1 MKRRSI
7 RLALSLISA
16 GLILLYFVAVFQSH
30 QKQQELLLHKSPS
43 SSFRKNNRNVE
54 QQQSPDSIVTT
65 SMVGKT
71 KVVAFCNY
79 NFRSLAVVWYD
90 RMTRLGYTTH
100 TIVATDDN
108 MVKFLQE
115 YNANIQARASE
126 NNIEY
131 RNGRRR
137 IRYDVM
143 IHEPLPDKHA
153 NKPQTKKDHLVLEL
167 LMAVRWKYLL
177 EQLRQGIH
185 VLLTD
190 VDNIFMYHYDPLS
203 LADKDSIKVDVWHAY
218 ATKYPRRT
226 YGVQGFVVCS
236 GMSWWRSTQ
245 ASIEYA
251 TLMHQACNT
260 MCDDQRVLNVL
271 IEQQLQIK
279 WSVNASDSS
288 LPTRIS
294 SETESDPRFIGLMTQ
309 SIEGTSN
316 RIPGLTVKVWDRDFA
331 FRGPLYPQPSCPKNV
346 WVSMPILEAPS
357 RGKAWATKVESFKQW
372 DEYCTAAS

>member
-7 RLALSLISA
+7 RLGLSLIST
-16 GLILLYFVAVFQSH
+16 GLILLYFLAVFQSH
-30 QKQQELLLHKSPS
+30 QKQQELLLNESRTS
-43 SSFRKNNRNVE
+43 IRNDKDYKDK
-54 QQQSPDSIVTT
+54 QQGHESMVTT
-65 SMVGKT
+65 TMVGKT

-79 NFRSLAVVWYD
+79 NYRSLAVVWYD

-100 TIVATDDN
+100 TIVATDKH
-108 MVKFLQE
+108 MVKFLQD
-115 YNANIQARASE
+115 YNANIQTRPSG
-126 NNIEY
+126 NHIEY
-131 RNGRRR
+131 RNGERR

-177 EQLRQGIH
+177 EQLKQGIH

-190 VDNIFMYHYDPLS
+190 VDNIFMYHYDPLN
-203 LADKDSIKVDVWHAY
+203 LVDEGNIRVDVWHAY

-236 GMSWWRSTQ
+236 GMSWWRATQ
-245 ASIEYA
+245 SSIEYA
-251 TLMHQACNT
+251 TLMHQACDT

-271 IEQQLQIK
+271 IEQQLQMK
-279 WSVNASDSS
+279 WNVNASDFS

-294 SETESDPRFIGLMTQ
+294 NETESDPRFVGLMTQ
-309 SIEGTSN
+309 SIEGASN
-316 RIPGLTVKVWDRDFA
+316 RISGLTIKVWDRDFA

-346 WVSMPILEAPS
+346 WVSMPILDAPS
-357 RGKAWATKVESFKQW
+357 RGKAWVTKAQSFSQW
-372 DEYCTAAS
+372 DEYCTSAS